1 MNSEAMA
8 NEMFTDGLRLYINAE
23 RNTYEWYLGH
33 YKVATKSVREVWG
46 INAYQLAQFYDWLL
60 TNETELIT
68 WV

>member
-1 MNSEAMA
+1 MRPIKSLKGKRIAIVGLGNSQI
-8 NEMFTDGLRLYINAE
+8 DYIIGRENSV
-23 RNTYEWYLGH
+23 EWD
-33 YKVATKSVREVWG
+33 EVWG